1 MHVELVNGSPRTNG
15 STSAALMEVEKILQ
29 EEGISTHVFWV
40 GAKPLAGCLG
50 CGKCARLGR
59 CVFDDSVNEFRELAR
74 RADGFVFGSPVHYAA
89 VSGGMKAFMD
99 RLFFSEF
106 TGGANQAFRLKPVAG
121 IAAARR
127 SGTVSAFSQLNKY
140 FTIQEMF
147 VVSSRYWN
155 NVFALEAGEVPED
168 GEGLMNMRVL
178 ARNMAYFL
186 RCQEAARKA
195 GVPLPKT
202 EDPVFTNFTRRQKG
216 TA

>member
-1 MHVELVNGSPRTNG
+1 MHVELVNGSPRRNG
-15 STSAALMEVEKILQ
+15 STSAALREVEKILQ
-29 EEGISTHVFWV
+29 EEGISTHVFWG

-74 RADGFVFGSPVHYAA
+74 RADGFVFGSPVHYAT
-89 VSGGMKAFMD
+89 VSGG
-99 RLFFSEF
+99 
-106 TGGANQAFRLKPVAG
+106 NQAFRLKPAAG